1 MLRFFIG
8 KDDTYIYIISFSL
21 KEKKSF
27 IYDVVL
33 KKGHKYLSNIAQE
46 TIDYQ
51 DKLDLFI
58 EALKE
63 NKEENKMKELFQE
76 IIELYSKKKGF
87 SFLISLFVNVY
98 QEKDL
103 CKILIKNFYDMN
115 ANIKENIKGNG
126 IAAGAP
132 KLGKKFNSIMVKI
145 CSESDFLIKKNEYDQ
160 IQFYG
165 VLISYLNF
173 YDYSTFQNNIDKLYK
188 EKPEISYEILIVYF
202 THFLNPVKKE
212 EKDKK
217 FFINFFG
224 YIISKKQYSDFN
236 LGLRFI
242 FDIDTFIYR

>member
-1 MLRFFIG
+1 MLRFSIG

-33 KKGHKYLSNIAQE
+33 KKGHKYLKYLPNIVQE

-87 SFLISLFVNVY
+87 SFLISLFVKVY

-103 CKILIKNFYDMN
+103 CNILIQNFYDMN
-115 ANIKENIKGNG
+115 MNIKGNEKETLSDL
-126 IAAGAP
+126 I
-132 KLGKKFNSIMVKI
+132 F
-145 CSESDFLIKKNEYDQ
+145 SEECEISPETILIKEIKTSNNKYL
-160 IQFYG
+160 YKK
-165 VLISYLNF
+165 YLN
-173 YDYSTFQNNIDKLYK
+173 IKVIK
-188 EKPEISYEILIVYF
+188 I
-202 THFLNPVKKE
+202 KK
-212 EKDKK
+212 KK
-217 FFINFFG
+217 
-224 YIISKKQYSDFN
+224 KKC
-236 LGLRFI
+236 
-242 FDIDTFIYR
+242 

>member
-1 MLRFFIG
+1 MLRFSIG

-33 KKGHKYLSNIAQE
+33 KKGHKYLKYLPNTAQE

-76 IIELYSKKKGF
+76 TIELYSKKKGF
-87 SFLISLFVNVY
+87 SFLISLFVKVY

-115 ANIKENIKGNG
+115 ANIKENIKGD
-126 IAAGAP
+126 IATAGDP
-132 KLGKKFNSIMVKI
+132 KLVEKFNSIMVKI
-145 CSESDFLIKKNEYDQ
+145 CSESDSLIKKNE
-160 IQFYG
+160 
-165 VLISYLNF
+165 
-173 YDYSTFQNNIDKLYK
+173 
-188 EKPEISYEILIVYF
+188 
-202 THFLNPVKKE
+202 
-212 EKDKK
+212 
-217 FFINFFG
+217 
-224 YIISKKQYSDFN
+224 
-236 LGLRFI
+236 
-242 FDIDTFIYR
+242 